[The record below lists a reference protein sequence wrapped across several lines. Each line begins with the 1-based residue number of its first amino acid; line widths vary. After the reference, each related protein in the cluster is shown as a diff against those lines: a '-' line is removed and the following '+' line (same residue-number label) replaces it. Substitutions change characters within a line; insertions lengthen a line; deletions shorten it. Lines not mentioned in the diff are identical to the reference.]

1 MSRLSVIKAVWY
13 EGRVRSMERLEKP
26 AHLLGN
32 VCMIDDFLIIFLI
45 VDSYKGDI

>member
-26 AHLLGN
+26 HLLGN
-32 VCMIDDFLIIFLI
+32 MCMIDDFLIIFLI